1 MHLIWVYQGDTPG
14 GLSEEKEQIMQQRGI
29 MNRTG
34 VIAGACL
41 AVCIS
46 STVSAQSYLVDFG
59 PSSTPTA
66 SPDSNGNI
74 WNNFSPGQF
83 IRVADTTGAFPGG
96 TIAAGIGMGLTTGA
110 GTSAL
115 PDEGLLAPDAGLLG
129 DLAVETATQD
139 HMFVFDFDGSATMGI
154 EFSSVDPTASFTFR
168 FLSTR
173 AGVAGET
180 GFEVVGASTQSATI
194 NHESNADTLAEFT
207 GVQAAV
213 DGTISV
219 TLTAPTGDFMF
230 INALEIVTEGDNPG
244 GSGCDFAKG
253 TAFLIDTGPLFIA
266 GSPATTQG
274 PDANGNLW
282 NNFSPGQFIRVL
294 DTDGQAAASTIVEG
308 IGFGATTGLGSSVLA
323 DEGLLMPSPALLCD
337 LAVESATQDHI
348 FVFDFSGSS
357 ILGLEFSSVDP
368 ETSFTVSLLGTRN
381 GVSGETAYEIN
392 GATTQTGSVEHTNN
406 DDTLVVFEGVQ
417 SNPVDGTIQLTLSA
431 GSGEFM
437 FLNAIKLEIE
447 GGAGEPGCNI
457 ADIAEPFDILDLGD
471 INAFVVGFTTQ
482 DPVADVD
489 GNGIFD
495 LGDINAYVA
504 AFTGG
509 CP

>member
-1 MHLIWVYQGDTPG
+1 MG
-14 GLSEEKEQIMQQRGI
+14 QRGI
-29 MNRTG
+29 TMQAGR
-34 VIAGACL
+34 VLGACL
-41 AVCIS
+41 VACVSQAAVG
-46 STVSAQSYLVDFG
+46 QSYLIDFG
-59 PSSTPTA
+59 PSSQPTA
-66 SPDSNGNI
+66 SPDTNGNT

-96 TIAAGIGMGLTTGA
+96 TVVDGIGMGLTTGA

-168 FLSTR
+168 FLATR
-173 AGVAGET
+173 SGVAGET
-180 GFEVVGASTQSATI
+180 GFEVAGATTQSATV
-194 NHESNADTLAEFT
+194 NHESNTDTVAEFT
-207 GVQAAV
+207 GVQAAAN
-213 DGTISV
+213 GTINV

-230 INALEIVTEGDNPG
+230 INALEIITEGDDPGG
-244 GSGCDFAKG
+244 GSGCEFSDN
-253 TAFLIDTGPLFIA
+253 TTFLIDTGPLLIS

-294 DTDGQAAASTIVEG
+294 DTEGMPQAATVPEG
-308 IGFGATTGLGSSVLA
+308 IGFGATTGVGQSVLP

-348 FVFDFSGSS
+348 FVFDFSGTST
-357 ILGLEFSSVDP
+357 LGLEFSSVEP
-368 ETSFTVSLLGTRN
+368 SESFTISLLGTRN
-381 GVSGETAYEIN
+381 GVEGETAYEIT
-392 GATTQTGSVEHTNN
+392 GATTQTGSVVHTNN
-406 DDTLVVFEGVQ
+406 DDELVVFEGVQ
-417 SNPVDGTIQLTLSA
+417 SNPDDGTIQLTLSTV
-431 GSGEFM
+431 SGEFM
-437 FLNAIKLEIE
+437 FLNAIKLELE
-447 GGAGEPGCNI
+447 GDMGGPECNP
-457 ADIAEPFDILDLGD
+457 ADLAEPYGILDLGD
-471 INAFVVGFTTQ
+471 ISAFVVGFTTQ
-482 DPVADVD
+482 DPIADLD
-489 GNGIFD
+489 ESGIFD
-495 LGDINAYVA
+495 LGDISLFVT